1 MKKLL
6 TLLLCVS
13 ALGLTA
19 CDSRQES
26 ETEHNIRMG
35 KLCADSGGSWTW
47 SDWSGYHCDI
57 KAKP

>member
-6 TLLLCVS
+6 TVLLCVA

-19 CDSRQES
+19 CDNTES

-35 KLCADSGGSWTW
+35 KLCADAGGSWAW
-47 SDWSGYHCDI
+47 SDWSGYHCSI
-57 KAKP
+57 KAKS